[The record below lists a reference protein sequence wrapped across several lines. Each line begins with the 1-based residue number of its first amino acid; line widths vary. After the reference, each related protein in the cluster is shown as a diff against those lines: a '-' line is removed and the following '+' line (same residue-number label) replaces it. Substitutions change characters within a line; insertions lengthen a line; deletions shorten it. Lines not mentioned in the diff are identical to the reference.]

1 MVQSAQRRWEE
12 EQQRFAVERDTI
24 HKVHLSEL
32 EFLLKEKAGEEMACQ
47 KTNVALQR
55 TERMLKNVEAEQ
67 HGCSKMLKV
76 QASRLDFKA
85 KQQERLIQDLKAAAV
100 KIKELEDNAA
110 AARLAHIDCKYT
122 TEIMQLRIQEL
133 ETILRENQLGTR
145 GFSGGAWNNSRES
158 ENAQERGKK
167 GSRRQRSSSS
177 VQWKDQVEER
187 NKAEESSEIFVN
199 PPASFSLQE
208 GSIVDRSILLN
219 LYQSMANAHVLAKQ
233 TNAPLEELPWTEFCA
248 LLHENVEALIL
259 NFHKANKRRYLI

>member
-122 TEIMQLRIQEL
+122 TEIMQ
-133 ETILRENQLGTR
+133 
-145 GFSGGAWNNSRES
+145 
-158 ENAQERGKK
+158 
-167 GSRRQRSSSS
+167 
-177 VQWKDQVEER
+177 
-187 NKAEESSEIFVN
+187 
-199 PPASFSLQE
+199 
-208 GSIVDRSILLN
+208 VDRSILLN